1 MIQRRR
7 TNIDPVRVVKR
18 ASRMD
23 IRYRDRSGQTRTADL
38 FDILAALSADIVA
51 SFPALRPHQRQAW
64 HAFLVQAAAMA
75 LHRAGTASLPEGAEA
90 WRRLLLA
97 LTPDWPDGEAWELV
111 VEDWKKPALLQPPVA
126 RPANAAEYRGRIEA
140 PDALDMLVTAKNH
153 DLKAERMRDAAD
165 EHWLF
170 ALVSLQTQEGF
181 MGAGNFGIS
190 RMNGGFGSR
199 TTFGL
204 RPQGTPGAAF
214 RHDVGRLLAGG
225 RDEILA
231 RQPALAARDGPG
243 LLWLEPWDGQAS
255 RGFAGLDPL
264 YVEVCRRVRL
274 VREDG
279 RLVARTAGSKAA
291 RIESKAL
298 TGRTGDPWAP
308 VLKDGEKAYTPSA
321 AGFGYRQIARL
332 MNTRI
337 TVRPVLASP
346 APGMPTTG
354 LAIVLSAV
362 VRGQG
367 KTEGFHERHLPVPGF
382 VAALMEQHGDEI
394 LYRTGTVTQERADE
408 AGEMGRILRH
418 ALLALLRG
426 GRDAV
431 RLDDEAG
438 LRKAASWQA
447 TYDGRVE
454 AGFFDDA
461 FWNEVAERDGPHRV
475 PWRGRLRG
483 IARAVLA
490 EAAEA
495 APRTE
500 VRRIRARA
508 QASSL
513 FERRAGAFVAEV
525 KDAG

>member
-1 MIQRRR
+1 MH
-7 TNIDPVRVVKR
+7 
-18 ASRMD
+18 
-23 IRYRDRSGQTRTADL
+23 IRYRDRSNEAKAAGL
-38 FDILAALSADIVA
+38 FDILAALSADAVA

-64 HAFLVQAAAMA
+64 HAFLVQVAAMA
-75 LHRAGTASLPEGAEA
+75 LHRAGAVTLPETGEA

-97 LTPDWPDGEAWELV
+97 LTPDWPDGEAWALV
-111 VEDWKKPALLQPPVA
+111 VEDWGKPALFQPPVA
-126 RPANAAEYRGRIEA
+126 RPANAADYRGRIEA

-153 DLKAERMRDAAD
+153 DLKAEQMRDAAD
-165 EHWLF
+165 DHWLF

-199 TTFGL
+199 TTLGL
-204 RPQGTPGAAF
+204 RPQGPPGGAF

-225 RDEILA
+225 RDRILA

-243 LLWLEPWDGQAS
+243 LLWLAPWDGQTS
-255 RGFAGLDPL
+255 RGFSGLDPL

-291 RIESKAL
+291 RIEAKAL

-308 VLKDGEKAYTPSA
+308 VPNDGEKAYTPTR
-321 AGFGYRQIARL
+321 AGFGYRQVARL
-332 MNTRI
+332 MNPKI
-337 TVRPVLASP
+337 TVRPVLAT
-346 APGMPTTG
+346 ATPGMAGTG
-354 LAIVLSAV
+354 LVFVFSAV

-367 KTEGFHERHLPVPGF
+367 KTEGFHERYLPVPGF
-382 VAALMEQHGDEI
+382 IAPLLEQHGDAI
-394 LYRTGTVTQERADE
+394 LDRIGEVAQERADE

-418 ALLALLRG
+418 ALLALMRG
-426 GRDAV
+426 GRDGV
-431 RLDDEAG
+431 RLDDEAAQ
-438 LRKAASWQA
+438 RKAASWQT
-447 TYDGRVE
+447 TYDDRVE
-454 AGFFDDA
+454 AGVFDDA

-475 PWRGRLRG
+475 PWRVRLAG
-483 IARAVLA
+483 IARAVLD
-490 EAAEA
+490 EAAVA

>member
-1 MIQRRR
+1 MH
-7 TNIDPVRVVKR
+7 
-18 ASRMD
+18 
-23 IRYRDRSGQTRTADL
+23 IRYRDRSGDLTCAGL
-38 FDILAALSADIVA
+38 FDILAALGADAIG

-64 HAFLVQAAAMA
+64 HAFLVQVAAMA
-75 LHRAGTASLPEGAEA
+75 LHRAGAASLPETGEA

-111 VEDWKKPALLQPPVA
+111 VEDWGRPALLQPPLA

-140 PDALDMLVTAKNH
+140 PDGLDMLVTAKNH
-153 DLKAERMRDAAD
+153 DLKAERMRDAD
-165 EHWLF
+165 DDHWLF

-204 RPQGTPGAAF
+204 RPQGSPGAAF
-214 RHDVGRLLAGG
+214 RHDVGQLLTWG
-225 RDEILA
+225 RDEILQK
-231 RQPALAARDGPG
+231 QPALAARDGPG

-255 RGFAGLDPL
+255 RSFSGLDPL

-274 VREDG
+274 VRESG
-279 RLVARTAGSKAA
+279 RLIARTAGSKAA
-291 RIESKAL
+291 RIEAKAL

-308 VLKDGEKAYTPSA
+308 VLREGEKAYTPTGT
-321 AGFGYRQIARL
+321 GFGYRQVARL
-332 MNTRI
+332 MSGRL
-337 TVRPVLASP
+337 TVRPVLAT
-346 APGMPTTG
+346 ATPGMPETG
-354 LAIVLSAV
+354 LAIVISAV

-367 KTEGFHERHLPVPGF
+367 KTEGFHERILPVPGF
-382 VAALMEQHGDEI
+382 VAALMEQSGDEVLDRI
-394 LYRTGTVTQERADE
+394 GEVAMKRAEE

-431 RLDDEAG
+431 RLDDEAA
-438 LRKAASWQA
+438 LRKAASWLA

-454 AGFFDDA
+454 AGVFDDG
-461 FWNEVAERDGPHRV
+461 FWNEAAQRDGPHRR
-475 PWRGRLRG
+475 PWRVRLAG
-483 IARAVLA
+483 LARAVLV

-508 QASSL
+508 QASDL
-513 FERRAGAFVAEV
+513 FERRAGAFMAEV